1 MMTNIPLLLILLLII
16 AFSLSLE
23 ESCEKFDVN
32 SRNECFALSTPDGYC
47 CFNSSHKKCEKVERN
62 ELKSKSKDVDC
73 GITDEY
79 YGKYEFD
86 QYHPNQKL
94 EGLDFE
100 TCGKIDPKKK
110 QDCTDYSELSNSCCL
125 FTSINNGDQKSCFHI
140 GRKYIG
146 DFKKTIFKI
155 GDFEYSVECGS
166 YNIIFNLYSILLISL
181 LL

>member
-23 ESCEKFDVN
+23 DSCEETNAN

-47 CFNSSHKKCEKVERN
+47 CFDSSNKKCEKVERN
-62 ELKSKSKDVDC
+62 QLKSNSKDFDC

-100 TCGKIDPKKK
+100 TCGKNEPKKK
-110 QDCTDYSELSNSCCL
+110 QDCTDYSEISNSCCL
-125 FTSINNGDQKSCFHI
+125 FTNGDIKSCFHI

-146 DFKKTIFKI
+146 DFKKNTFKFD
-155 GDFEYSVECGS
+155 GKDYTVECKS
-166 YNIIFNLYSILLISL
+166 FIIILNLYSILLITL